1 MDALESTLNFEENKA
16 RKLRLV
22 TFLLRRNVTRKFENA
37 QYFFFNFGTF
47 SKLLRSERVNQVPM
61 NLKILPNLIYISLN
75 TC

>member
-22 TFLLRRNVTRKFENA
+22 TFLLRRNVTRKFKNVR
-37 QYFFFNFGTF
+37 FFFINFGGF
-47 SKLLRSERVNQVPM
+47 LKVLRTQRVNQAPM
-61 NLKILPNLIYISLN
+61 KIFILLNVIYIGLN